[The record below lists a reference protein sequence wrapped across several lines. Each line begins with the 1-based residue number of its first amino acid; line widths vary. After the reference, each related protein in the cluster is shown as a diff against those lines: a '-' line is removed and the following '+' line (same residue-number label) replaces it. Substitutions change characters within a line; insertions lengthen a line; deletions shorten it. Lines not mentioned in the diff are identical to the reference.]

1 MAKGAPEAARSLCNA
16 SSLPSNF
23 DTTLLHYSRRG
34 YRVLALAGKVMPA
47 RSDGT
52 FPARESVES
61 NLQFLGLLVLV
72 NLIKPTTRST
82 VESLHAAC
90 LQQVMITGDNLAT
103 AVSIAEQAGLLK
115 LPGNRIAEHG
125 LAGAARSPGG
135 PPWLA
140 A

>member
-1 MAKGAPEAARSLCNA
+1 VVKGAPEAARSLCKA

-34 YRVLALAGKVMPA
+34 YRVLALAGKLMPA

-61 NLQFLGLLVLV
+61 NLQFLGLIVLI
-72 NLIKPTTRST
+72 NQIKPTTRST

-115 LPGNRIAEHG
+115 LPGDSIAE
-125 LAGAARSPGG
+125 LSRAGSGHPPGG
-135 PPWLA
+135 PPRLSV
-140 A
+140 